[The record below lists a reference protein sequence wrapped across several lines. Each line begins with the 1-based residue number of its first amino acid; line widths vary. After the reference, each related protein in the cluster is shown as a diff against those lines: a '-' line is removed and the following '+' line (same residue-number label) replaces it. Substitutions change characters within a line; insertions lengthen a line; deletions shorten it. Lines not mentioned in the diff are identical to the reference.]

1 MALAVGASCL
11 VSLVLS
17 ILTMSGMQMLKPV
30 LVSSQIGTITAGFL
44 GSLLFV
50 FLLTC
55 IGNLERLL
63 FGLHFQTKWGES
75 VLCLALSVFASASV
89 HRVSATTCVLFSCAM
104 LYAIVNIASAT
115 YDKQPSGSQDQ
126 LGQHLSKQEK
136 NKKKH
141 K

>member
-1 MALAVGASCL
+1 MFFPS
-11 VSLVLS
+11 
-17 ILTMSGMQMLKPV
+17 
-30 LVSSQIGTITAGFL
+30 
-44 GSLLFV
+44 
-50 FLLTC
+50 
-55 IGNLERLL
+55 
-63 FGLHFQTKWGES
+63 QTKWGES